1 MTNFTD
7 LLRIRRSVRDYEDKE
22 VPLETVREIISE
34 SCLAPSSGNG
44 QPWRFII
51 VNDKATIEK
60 LSADSKKNLLSDVEK
75 NPASPIKKYEAAL
88 RDPGF
93 NVFYNAPCLVFIVG
107 PKNISSLLTD
117 CALAACYFM
126 LAASNKGLGTC
137 WIGLG
142 THIKSSEL
150 LKSMA
155 MPEDYKFAAPIIIG
169 YPKNIPEI
177 PARSEPRILKV
188 IY

>member
-1 MTNFTD
+1 MADFKD
-7 LLRIRRSVRDYEDKE
+7 LLRTRRSVRDYEE
-22 VPLETVREIISE
+22 MGVPQEIIEEVIKE

-51 VNDKATIEK
+51 VSDKAVIEK
-60 LSADSKKNLLSDVEK
+60 LSDDSKKNLLSDLER

-93 NVFYNAPCLVFIVG
+93 NVFYNAPCVVFIVG

-117 CALAACYFM
+117 CALSACYFM
-126 LAASNKGLGTC
+126 LSASDKDLGTC

-142 THIKSSEL
+142 TYIKNPQL
-150 LKSMA
+150 LKLIGMT
-155 MPEDYKFAAPIIIG
+155 EDYKIAAPIIIG
-169 YPKNIPEI
+169 YPKHIPEI
-177 PARSEPRILKV
+177 PERSEPRILGV
-188 IY
+188 IS